1 MLDKIKILSE
11 VCKLKVSIITIC
23 LNSKEFIA
31 STIESVLMQ
40 SYKNIEYI
48 VIDGEST
55 DGTLEIIKKYV
66 GSISKY
72 VSEKDKGIYDAMNKG
87 VLLASGDI
95 IGFLNADDIFYDNT
109 VIQRIVSAFTND
121 STDSVYGNLVYVNR
135 QDAVRITRRWKSKE
149 FRDGLFEKSWT
160 PAHPTFYCKRALYKQ
175 LGFYRTDFKIA
186 ADVELMYRFLQ
197 KYHIRSKYIDAD
209 FVRMR
214 DSGVS
219 NRGIQSTIIITREM
233 KKAINENGGHF
244 NLVKYL
250 FFKFLKINEF
260 LKAYGKR

>member
-1 MLDKIKILSE
+1 M
-11 VCKLKVSIITIC
+11 KVSIITIC
-23 LNSKEFIA
+23 LNNKEFIT
-31 STIESVLMQ
+31 STIESVLKQ
-40 SYKNIEYI
+40 SHKNIEYI
-48 VIDGEST
+48 VIDGGST
-55 DGTLEIIKKYV
+55 DGTLEIIKKYI

-95 IGFLNADDIFYDNT
+95 VGFLNADDMFYDNA
-109 VIQRIVSAFTND
+109 VIQKIASVFTSN
-121 STDSVYGNLVYVNR
+121 SIDSVYGNLVYVNC
-135 QDAVRITRRWKSKE
+135 QDIARITRCWKSKE

-175 LGFYRTDFKIA
+175 FGFYRTDFKIA

-197 KYHIRSKYIDAD
+197 KHRIRSKYIDAD

-219 NRGIQSTIIITREM
+219 NRGIQSTIVITREM

-244 NLVKYL
+244 NLIKYL
-250 FFKFLKINEF
+250 FFKILKINEF